1 MASNEGHIHWSG
13 LGDETVNF
21 LEQELQLTSEVS
33 NMADAVTVKLDL
45 IGAIRIRAAG
55 STQAGLALPTD
66 GWQSIPG
73 TEPELEARADG
84 NYMIGYIRL
93 RLA

>member
-33 NMADAVTVKLDL
+33 NVTTVKADPV
-45 IGAIRIRAAG
+45 GAVRIRAQG
-55 STQAGLALPTD
+55 SSQAGLALPTE
-66 GWQSIPG
+66 GWEVIPG
-73 TEPELEARADG
+73 TNPVLEARADG